1 MRCAQC
7 TDDGRTCDECGVPA
21 RFVPQNA
28 ADWRDWHPVRWRLST
43 WPRAGPGTVA
53 PFPAPPPA
61 ADEFTA
67 DELADVLAVIDRAA
81 ASAKVPTAD
90 ELEAAAETD
99 ADFAAYEAELVA
111 VYEAELATERVRRN
125 AEDRWVDA
133 TMPTAAST
141 RGVP

>member
-7 TDDGRTCDECGVPA
+7 TDDSRTCDECGVPT

-28 ADWRDWHPVRWRLST
+28 ADWRDWHP
-43 WPRAGPGTVA
+43 GTVA
-53 PFPAPPPA
+53 PLPEPPPA

-67 DELADVLAVIDRAA
+67 DELADVLAVIDRGA

-99 ADFAAYEAELVA
+99 AHFAA
-111 VYEAELATERVRRN
+111 YEAELATERFRRN

-133 TMPTAAST
+133 PPP
-141 RGVP
+141 GWDPWEL